1 MSLQE
6 LPYYGVSDLISCHG
20 QFNNTL
26 SCDLPTKKY
35 LEKLSSLHDL
45 DLFTLNVRENINP
58 DLNLCNHR
66 IQSNYYSPHS
76 FNVLRNRLSSS
87 DDDFKLNFSVLHNNI
102 RSLRRNLENLQVH
115 LLDELGHHFS
125 VVGISETKITKT
137 SLLDFNPSIAGYEFE
152 YVPTP
157 LAAGGVGMYIKSDL
171 NYTVIEKSS
180 EDAFQALWIEIH
192 LSNRP
197 NIICGIM
204 YRQHNTPERFQEYF
218 DETLE
223 KFSTSNK
230 SIFVM
235 GDFNI
240 NLLGV
245 ETCNYAHNFLLSLQ
259 SFSLIP
265 TIDKPTR
272 VYKNTATLIDN
283 ILVNK
288 LDAGIYSGN
297 IVSDI
302 SDHYSQFCIFQ
313 KTKVV
318 GKKGGKK
325 TRDFSYFS
333 ENSFADELSQFD
345 WDSVSGAQIDPCHS
359 FSILYNKVNKLLNKH
374 APYKTLSQRRVKQMQ
389 KPWITRGLTKSIRVK
404 NRLLY
409 SGNKAQYK
417 IYRNK
422 ILLLSRLSKKL
433 YYHSYFSQNLT
444 NMKNTWAGIN
454 SLINNKRRDFKRI
467 SSIIHP
473 VSKVPTNDCNE
484 ISNIFND
491 FFSSVGPNL
500 ASKLP
505 STIREF
511 TDYMSGN
518 FDKSFFFNPVMASEI
533 ETEILSISLNKA
545 HGLYSCPTRIL
556 RSVRHIL
563 SKPLAD
569 IMNKSVSQ
577 SGCVPFQVKTCE
589 SYTSL

>member
-1 MSLQE
+1 M
-6 LPYYGVSDLISCHG
+6 
-20 QFNNTL
+20 
-26 SCDLPTKKY
+26 
-35 LEKLSSLHDL
+35 
-45 DLFTLNVRENINP
+45 
-58 DLNLCNHR
+58 
-66 IQSNYYSPHS
+66 
-76 FNVLRNRLSSS
+76 
-87 DDDFKLNFSVLHNNI
+87 LHNNI

-125 VVGISETKITKT
+125 VVGVSETKITKT

-272 VYKNTATLIDN
+272 VYKNAATLIDN

-345 WDSVSGAQIDPCHS
+345 WDSISGAQIDPCHS
-359 FSILYNKVNKLLNKH
+359 FSSLYNKVNKLLNKH

-389 KPWITRGLTKSIRVK
+389 KPWITRGLRKSIKVK
-404 NRLLY
+404 NSLLY
-409 SGNKAQYK
+409 SGN
-417 IYRNK
+417 N
-422 ILLLSRLSKKL
+422 
-433 YYHSYFSQNLT
+433 
-444 NMKNTWAGIN
+444 
-454 SLINNKRRDFKRI
+454 
-467 SSIIHP
+467 
-473 VSKVPTNDCNE
+473 
-484 ISNIFND
+484 
-491 FFSSVGPNL
+491 
-500 ASKLP
+500 
-505 STIREF
+505 
-511 TDYMSGN
+511 
-518 FDKSFFFNPVMASEI
+518 
-533 ETEILSISLNKA
+533 
-545 HGLYSCPTRIL
+545 
-556 RSVRHIL
+556 
-563 SKPLAD
+563 
-569 IMNKSVSQ
+569 
-577 SGCVPFQVKTCE
+577 
-589 SYTSL
+589 